1 MENTPVKFDIY
12 EGDQLV
18 RTEILS
24 EATIKVGK
32 LSSSHLRIDDES
44 VSRMHAVIEVGGPE
58 SVVLLDLGSS
68 AGTFVNGEKVTKR
81 SLRTGDQLQFGN
93 VVVVVAI
100 AGQEAP
106 QAALPPEVATVDVP
120 LFDESEEVAG
130 ASRTMEVMCLWG
142 TTVLDVQHIENGGY
156 TVGAS
161 EAASQYADPQFLG
174 EDPFTL
180 ATAHGGE
187 MVVNVPQG
195 ASGEVMLDGKV
206 FTLEEL
212 AAAGKLAPASVANA
226 RALRLPARARCR
238 VQVGHLTFLVN
249 SVVAAPPVRSK
260 GLMGALDGQLMRYL
274 LTAGVLHGLFFLIV
288 LSIPEDADSL
298 DVDGFDMSDRFVEFI
313 LKPEEEKQEKLQD
326 LFKGMK
332 EEEGKA
338 AEKAKG
344 DEGKLGKKDSDDRD
358 KRFAVEGPADNEEIQ
373 LAREQA
379 KMEALRTADAAFNQL
394 EGELSAV
401 WGTGDRAVGSDAV
414 SALGNMF
421 GDQVG
426 TAQGF
431 GGLGTAGVGRGGG
444 GFGEAS
450 IGVGNVGTRGRG
462 GGGQSGYG
470 RGVSRLGQKS
480 TKAPK
485 VVPGDPVIT
494 GSLDKETIRRVIR
507 RHRAEYRYCYE
518 KELNAKRDL
527 NGKIVMKFTIA
538 GNGSVIAA
546 SVVET
551 TMNNS
556 NVESCIAGKIK
567 RWVFPAPKGGGIVV
581 VKYPFIFKP
590 S

>member
-450 IGVGNVGTRGRG
+450 IGV
-462 GGGQSGYG
+462 
-470 RGVSRLGQKS
+470 
-480 TKAPK
+480 
-485 VVPGDPVIT
+485 
-494 GSLDKETIRRVIR
+494 
-507 RHRAEYRYCYE
+507 
-518 KELNAKRDL
+518 
-527 NGKIVMKFTIA
+527 
-538 GNGSVIAA
+538 
-546 SVVET
+546 
-551 TMNNS
+551 
-556 NVESCIAGKIK
+556 
-567 RWVFPAPKGGGIVV
+567 
-581 VKYPFIFKP
+581 
-590 S
+590 